1 MPVTIQLANI
11 LDLNVDVIVNSAHP
25 TLMAG
30 GGVCGAIHAAAG
42 PELEHA
48 AMSLGPLQPGQA
60 IVTPGFNL
68 KARYVIHA
76 VAPVYRNGDAAE
88 VAKLA
93 ETYRS
98 ALSHHDQLTDVN
110 SIAFPSIGTGI
121 YNWPIEIASEIAI
134 RELSKSQFE
143 LTIMCVMDK
152 KLQQAYQQA
161 LDKASQ

>member
-42 PELEHA
+42 LELENA
-48 AMSLGPLQPGQA
+48 ARPLGPLQPGQA
-60 IVTPGFNL
+60 VVTPGFNL

-76 VAPVYRNGDAAE
+76 VAPVYRNGNAAE
-88 VAKLA
+88 TAKLA
-93 ETYRS
+93 ETYSS
-98 ALSHHDQLTDVN
+98 ALSLHDQLSDVN

-121 YNWPIEIASEIAI
+121 YGWPVEIAADIAM
-134 RELSKSQFE
+134 RELVMSQFE

-152 KLQQAYQQA
+152 KLLLAHQQA
-161 LDKASQ
+161 LEKRS